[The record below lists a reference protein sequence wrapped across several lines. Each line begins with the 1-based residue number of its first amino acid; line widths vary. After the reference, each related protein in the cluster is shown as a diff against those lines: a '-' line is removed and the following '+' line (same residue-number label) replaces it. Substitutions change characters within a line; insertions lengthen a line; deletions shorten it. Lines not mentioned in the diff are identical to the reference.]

1 MEDTRIIELYNARN
15 EDAIRESDRAYGKL
29 CYAIAENILHS
40 RPDSEEC
47 VNDTWLR
54 AWNVIPPEKPF
65 SLRAF
70 FSRITR
76 NLAFDRYRSLHSQK
90 EGQGELPLALE
101 ELSECIASPHDTEEE
116 VELHRLG
123 DSIRRFLDGLPA
135 RDRNIFLCR
144 YYYTYSFR
152 EIAKA
157 FGMKENY
164 LRNLLSRQRQK
175 LAEHLQKE
183 DFHL

>member
-1 MEDTRIIELYNARN
+1 MEDARIIELYNARD
-15 EDAIRESDRAYGKL
+15 EDAIRESDQKYGKL
-29 CYAIAENILHS
+29 CYAIAENILKS

-54 AWNVIPPEKPF
+54 AWNAIPPEQPF

-76 NLAFDRYRSLHSQK
+76 NLAFDRHRARHSQK
-90 EGQGELPLALE
+90 EGMGELPLALE
-101 ELSECIASPHDTEEE
+101 ELSECVAAPHDTEEE
-116 VELHRLG
+116 VELRALG
-123 DSIRRFLDGLPA
+123 KAIERFLDELPP

-144 YYYTYSFR
+144 YYYTYSTR
-152 EIAKA
+152 EIARA

-164 LRNLLSRQRQK
+164 LRNLLSRLRGK
-175 LAEHLQKE
+175 LAEHLRKE

>member
-54 AWNVIPPEKPF
+54 AWNVIPPENPF

-76 NLAFDRYRSLHSQK
+76 NLAFDRYRNRHSQK
-90 EGQGELPLALE
+90 EGQGELPLALD

-116 VELHRLG
+116 VELRALG
-123 DSIRRFLDGLPA
+123 EAIERFLSDLPA

-144 YYYTYSFR
+144 YYYTYSLR

-164 LRNLLSRQRQK
+164 LRNLLSRLRKK
-175 LAEHLQKE
+175 LAEHLRKE
-183 DFHL
+183 DFDL